1 MAKTKSAGSTK
12 LGRDSRP
19 KYLGVKLFGG
29 QKTKPGSIIIRQR
42 GTKFIPGENVR
53 RGNDDTLYATKK
65 GFVQYKTIN
74 KKKFDGNKRIAKVV
88 NVITS
93 SKL

>member
-12 LGRDSRP
+12 LGRDSQP

-29 QKTKPGSIIIRQR
+29 QFAKPGSVIIRQR

-53 RGNDDTLYATKK
+53 QGNDDTLYAIKE
-65 GFVQYKTIN
+65 GVIQFQTIR
-74 KKKFDGNKRIAKVV
+74 KKKFDGNLRKAKVV
-88 NVITS
+88 NVI
-93 SKL
+93 SKK